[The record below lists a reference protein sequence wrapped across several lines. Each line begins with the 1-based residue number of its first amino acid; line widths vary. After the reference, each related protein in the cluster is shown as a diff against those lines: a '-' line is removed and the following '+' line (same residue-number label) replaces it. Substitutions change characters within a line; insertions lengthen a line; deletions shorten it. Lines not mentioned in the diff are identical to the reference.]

1 MARFVA
7 SRLVESIPVLLLS
20 SLLVFA
26 ILHLVPGDPID
37 AMMGAASFG
46 ISTPESQAK
55 LVADIRAQLGLDDP
69 LALQYLHWL
78 ANALQL
84 DLGESFIRH
93 QPVATLIAQRL
104 PSTLELAGAALL
116 LSVLLGV
123 SIGIVAALRRNSP
136 IDRLVMIFSLAGVS
150 LPSFAFAMLLILLFS
165 VTLGWLPATGS
176 GSLDRLVLPALVLG
190 YEGTGLIARLTRASL
205 LEVLG
210 REYITTARAKGL
222 PRRLIVLRHAL
233 RNALIPVVTI
243 VGLQVGRL
251 LAGSIIVETIF
262 ARQGVGQLAID
273 AILQKDYPLV
283 QGIILL
289 TASAYVVANLVVDI
303 SYGFINPK
311 IRTAS

>member
-1 MARFVA
+1 MARFIA
-7 SRLVESIPVLLLS
+7 RRLVDSIPVLLLS
-20 SLLVFA
+20 SILVFL

-46 ISTPESQAK
+46 IGTPESQAK
-55 LVADIRAQLGLDDP
+55 LVADIREQLGLNDP
-69 LALQYLHWL
+69 LPLQYLHWL
-78 ANALQL
+78 GNALRL
-84 DLGESFIRH
+84 DFGESFIRH
-93 QPVATLIAQRL
+93 QKVATLIAQRL
-104 PSTLELAGAALL
+104 PSTLELAGAALV
-116 LSVLLGV
+116 LSVVLGM
-123 SIGIVAALRRNSP
+123 SLGIVAALRRNTP
-136 IDRLVMIFSLAGVS
+136 IDGAVMILSLAGVS
-150 LPSFAFAMLLILLFS
+150 LPSFAFAMLLILVFS

-176 GSLDRLVLPALVLG
+176 GSLDRLILPALVLG

-210 REYITTARAKGL
+210 REYMTTARAKGL
-222 PRRLIVLRHAL
+222 PPRILVLRHAL
-233 RNALIPVVTI
+233 RNALIPIVTI

-251 LAGSIIVETIF
+251 LAGSIIVETVF

-289 TASAYVVANLVVDI
+289 TASAYVVANLLVDI